1 MATLQIRL
9 DDSLKKKADTLFSDL
24 GLDTPT
30 AVRIFLSA
38 AIDRKGI
45 PFIIRKREI
54 GVDMEE
60 AIKDT
65 RLRQNLS
72 DAYLTGEEAVK
83 AMLEDGEDV

>member
-9 DDSLKKKADTLFSDL
+9 DDSLKKKADNLFTDL

-38 AIDRKGI
+38 AINSNGI
-45 PFIIRKREI
+45 PFVVKRRGI
-54 GVDMEE
+54 NVDMEE

-72 DAYLTGEEAVK
+72 EAYSTGEEAINAALK
-83 AMLEDGEDV
+83 EGEDV

>member
-9 DDSLKKKADTLFSDL
+9 DDSLKKKADNLFTDL

-38 AIDRKGI
+38 AIDSNGI
-45 PFIIRKREI
+45 PFVVKKRGI
-54 GVDMEE
+54 NVDMED
-60 AIKDT
+60 AIRDT

-72 DAYLTGEEAVK
+72 KEYSTGEEAIQ
-83 AMLEDGEDV
+83 AILEEG